1 MLRRQDNPLECGP
14 ISSASMRARNHL
26 RVNRW
31 TAIIVPL
38 LPRVASPHDGRMP
51 IGRRNANCPFRRQYG
66 DDLSLAAKQSVFAC
80 LRVITLQ
87 RSGRLRLSHTT
98 SPRSSTRPVRDRQ
111 HDLSEV
117 VCMTGP
123 TSSTRR

>member
-38 LPRVASPHDGRMP
+38 LPGVASPHDTSYGRP
-51 IGRRNANCPFRRQYG
+51 IAARQAKPIRPADVKCPFWRQYG

-87 RSGRLRLSHTT
+87 R
-98 SPRSSTRPVRDRQ
+98 
-111 HDLSEV
+111 
-117 VCMTGP
+117 
-123 TSSTRR
+123 

>member
-98 SPRSSTRPVRDRQ
+98 SPRSST
-111 HDLSEV
+111 
-117 VCMTGP
+117 
-123 TSSTRR
+123 